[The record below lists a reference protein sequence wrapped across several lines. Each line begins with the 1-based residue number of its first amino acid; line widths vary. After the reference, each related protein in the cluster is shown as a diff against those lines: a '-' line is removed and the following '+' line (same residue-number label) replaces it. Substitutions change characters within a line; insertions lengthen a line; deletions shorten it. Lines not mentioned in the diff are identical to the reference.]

1 MNLKEF
7 ESRVTDA
14 VKELNKPGGVGVS
27 RLKRYFT
34 EKFPD
39 YHVEVKTYLLINAL
53 ERLAAYGTIAHEK
66 GVGLCAYYSPIKT
79 EEEKAAEEAA
89 KKEEVD
95 ASHDADDKE
104 ADTEG

>member
-53 ERLAAYGTIAHEK
+53 ERLAGQDFDDSKTCLLLTKLE
-66 GVGLCAYYSPIKT
+66 GL
-79 EEEKAAEEAA
+79 
-89 KKEEVD
+89 
-95 ASHDADDKE
+95 HDLLPTACSLRSFLGYQ
-104 ADTEG
+104 T